1 MTLCYDFEK
10 WTMITLASVAIS
22 LTIGLVSLAFGQ
34 SIDDLKNQANQ
45 EAKDRIEYIAYIKA
59 HNITHFIESGD
70 IMSTRVVTPENQP
83 MLLDIE
89 HSTTDGLLSIVSQH
103 IEDCAN
109 GLHDKNVA
117 ENKYWLKDA
126 QQEKDDKGI
135 EFYQAVLGT
144 LGRC

>member
-1 MTLCYDFEK
+1 MSLCYDFQK
-10 WTMITLASVAIS
+10 WTIISLALVALS
-22 LTIGLVSLAFGQ
+22 LTIGLISIAFGQ

-45 EAKDRIEYIAYIKA
+45 EAKHRTEYIDYIKA
-59 HNITHFIESGD
+59 HNITHFIDSGD
-70 IMSTRVVTPENQP
+70 IGPPVVVTPENQP

-89 HSTTDGLLSIVSQH
+89 SSTTDGLLSIVRQH

-126 QQEKDDKGI
+126 QEEKDDMGI

-144 LGRC
+144 LGHC